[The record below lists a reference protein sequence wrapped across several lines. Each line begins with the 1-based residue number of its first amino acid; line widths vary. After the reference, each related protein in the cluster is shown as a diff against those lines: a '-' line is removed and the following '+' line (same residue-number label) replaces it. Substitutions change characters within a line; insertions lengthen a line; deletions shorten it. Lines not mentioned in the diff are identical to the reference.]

1 MIFREKSL
9 QPHLAFARPSC
20 DPSVMDKQKQSRP
33 LAGVGWM
40 VFTGLMFVGVT
51 AVVKHVGDDVPA
63 AEAAFLRYLL
73 GIVFLVPMIK
83 PILDAH
89 LTRRQLNLFALRGV
103 VHTLAVIL
111 WFFAMAR
118 IPIAEVTAM
127 NYLSPVYVS
136 IGAAL
141 FLGER
146 LPPRRLVAVIVA
158 LIGALIILRP
168 GVKEIEPGHIAMLG
182 TAVFFAIGYL
192 IAKQLSG
199 EVSAA
204 VVVGML
210 SVTVTIG
217 LAPAAMAVWVTPTL
231 TQLGWLFLVA
241 CFATAGHYAMTLA
254 FAAAPLT
261 VTQPVTFLQL
271 VWAVLLGAV
280 VFGEAVDGWVVFGGA
295 VIMASVSF
303 ITWREAVARRHVTPP
318 VPATK
323 V

>member
-1 MIFREKSL
+1 METKT
-9 QPHLAFARPSC
+9 
-20 DPSVMDKQKQSRP
+20 QSRP
-33 LAGVGWM
+33 VAGIFWM
-40 VFTGLMFVGVT
+40 VVTGLMFVAVT
-51 AVVKHVGDDVPA
+51 AVVKHVGDEVPA
-63 AEAAFLRYLL
+63 AQAAFLRYVLGLIFLL
-73 GIVFLVPMIK
+73 PMIR
-83 PILDAH
+83 PILAAH
-89 LTRRQLNLFALRGV
+89 LTKRQKKLFWARGA

-136 IGAAL
+136 LGAAL

-146 LPPRRLVAVIVA
+146 LPPRRLAAVIMA
-158 LIGALIILRP
+158 LVGAVIILRP
-168 GVKEIEPGHIAMLG
+168 GVREVEIGHIAMLG

-199 EVSAA
+199 EVSAP

-210 SVTVTIG
+210 SITVTVG
-217 LAPAAMAVWVTPTL
+217 LAPFAWAVWVTPTL
-231 TQLGWLFLVA
+231 PQLGWLFLVA

-280 VFGEAVDGWVVFGGA
+280 MFGEAVDGWVIFGGA

-303 ITWREAVARRHVTPP
+303 ITWREAVARRNITPA

>member
-1 MIFREKSL
+1 MEV
-9 QPHLAFARPSC
+9 A
-20 DPSVMDKQKQSRP
+20 KQSRP
-33 LAGVGWM
+33 VAGIFWM
-40 VFTGLMFVGVT
+40 VFTGLMFVAVT
-51 AVVKHVGDDVPA
+51 AVVKHIGSDVPA
-63 AEAAFLRYLL
+63 AQAAFLRYVL
-73 GIVFLVPMIK
+73 GLVFLLPMIK
-83 PILDAH
+83 PILAAH
-89 LTRRQLNLFALRGV
+89 LTRRQKKLFWARGF

-136 IGAAL
+136 LGAAL
-141 FLGER
+141 FLGEL
-146 LPPRRLVAVIVA
+146 LPPRRLAAVIMA
-158 LIGALIILRP
+158 LIGAMIILRP
-168 GVKEIEPGHIAMLG
+168 GMKEVEIGHIAMLG
-182 TAVFFAIGYL
+182 TAIFFAAGYL

-210 SVTVTIG
+210 SITVTVG
-217 LAPAAMAVWVTPTL
+217 LAPFAAAVWLTPTVE
-231 TQLGWLFLVA
+231 QLGWLFLVA
-241 CFATAGHYAMTLA
+241 CFATAGHYSMTLA

-295 VIMASVSF
+295 VIMASVTF
-303 ITWREAVARRHVTPP
+303 ITWREALARRKITPLA
-318 VPATK
+318 VETK